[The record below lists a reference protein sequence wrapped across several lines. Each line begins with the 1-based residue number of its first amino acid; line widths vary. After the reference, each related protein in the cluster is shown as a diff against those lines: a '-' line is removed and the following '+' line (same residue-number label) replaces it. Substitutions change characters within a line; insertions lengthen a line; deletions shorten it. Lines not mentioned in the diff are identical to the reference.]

1 MKLLTLT
8 HDLSCTLG
16 DLGVAAS
23 QYHKDAPYPPTTEPS
38 RNLLV
43 AAVAFTIQL
52 AIDEGGQDPAAMRT
66 LERVL
71 IAKIAETTP

>member
-1 MKLLTLT
+1 MKPLLMT

-16 DLGVAAS
+16 NLATAAS
-23 QYHKDAPYPPTTEPS
+23 LYPKDAPYPPTTEPT

-52 AIDEGGQDPAAMRT
+52 AIDEGGRDPDQMRV
-66 LERVL
+66 LEREL
-71 IAKIAETTP
+71 IAKLEVP